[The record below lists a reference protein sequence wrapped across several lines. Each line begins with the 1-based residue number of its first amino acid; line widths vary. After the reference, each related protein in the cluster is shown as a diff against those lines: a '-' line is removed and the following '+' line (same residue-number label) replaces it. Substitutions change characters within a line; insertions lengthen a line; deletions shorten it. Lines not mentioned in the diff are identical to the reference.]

1 MPTPQ
6 TSAPRRAR
14 GARPTAS
21 SGCSPLV
28 GSMPVAVVPCPAV
41 AVTMSLRPTGPWLVG
56 PRSLVSMT
64 NVCRNFPVLLHTDH
78 DERDALVSG
87 VDHGR
92 RRAVTLQDIAREAQV
107 AVSTASRALS
117 DPQRVSARTREQVQE
132 VARRLGYRPNRLA
145 RALPTGRT
153 GMLAVL
159 VPDITNPHH
168 FGLLRGA
175 EAQARAA
182 GSTLVIADTQEEAEL
197 ELAHLDRLGSALDGV
212 VLGASRLDE
221 EALRE
226 LAGRL
231 PVVLFN
237 RRVDGLPSV
246 VTDSVDGSRQIVEHL
261 VALGHR
267 SIAYLAGPGASWSD
281 SERWRGLST
290 AAEAAGVRLVRCG
303 PFSPTLAS
311 GPAAADIGL
320 ATGAT
325 ALVAFNDLLAIG
337 VLRRLGE
344 RGLAVPDRISVVGY
358 DDIFG
363 ADFSPPP
370 LTTVAAPVAEAGR
383 LLVDVLLSGRTP
395 APELTLPTSL
405 LVRASTGPP
414 SASS

>member
-1 MPTPQ
+1 MT
-6 TSAPRRAR
+6 
-14 GARPTAS
+14 GA
-21 SGCSPLV
+21 SG
-28 GSMPVAVVPCPAV
+28 
-41 AVTMSLRPTGPWLVG
+41 
-56 PRSLVSMT
+56 
-64 NVCRNFPVLLHTDH
+64 
-78 DERDALVSG
+78 E
-87 VDHGR
+87 R
-92 RRAVTLQDIAREAQV
+92 RRAVTLNDVAREAQV

-117 DPQRVSARTREQVQE
+117 APERVNVRTREHVQA

-182 GSTLVIADTQEEAEL
+182 GSTLVIADTQESAEL
-197 ELAHLDRLGSALDGV
+197 EAAHLDRLGSALDGV
-212 VLGASRLDE
+212 VLGSSRLDE

-226 LAGRL
+226 LARRL
-231 PVVLFN
+231 PVVLYN

-246 VTDSVDGSRQIVEHL
+246 VTDSADGSRQIVEHL

-267 SIAYLAGPGASWSD
+267 SIGYLAGPAASWSD
-281 SERWRGLST
+281 AERWRAL
-290 AAEAAGVRLVRCG
+290 AAAAAAAGVEIVRCG
-303 PFSPTLAS
+303 PFPPTLGS

-337 VLRRLGE
+337 VLRRLAE
-344 RGLAVPDRISVVGY
+344 RGIAVPGRISVVGY

-363 ADFSPPP
+363 ADFCSPP
-370 LTTVAAPVAEAGR
+370 LTTVAAPVTEAGR
-383 LLVDVLLSGRTP
+383 MVVDVLLAGREP
-395 APELTLPTSL
+395 APALTLPTSL

-414 SASS
+414 PRDPGGAVGGTTTPIGQTLDEPGEGKV